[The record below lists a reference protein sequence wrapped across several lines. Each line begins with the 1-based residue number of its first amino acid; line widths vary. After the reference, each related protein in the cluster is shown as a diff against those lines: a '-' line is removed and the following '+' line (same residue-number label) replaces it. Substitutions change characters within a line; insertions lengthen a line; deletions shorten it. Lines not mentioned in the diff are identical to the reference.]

1 MEVKDYYYEAISK
14 RTSRR
19 TYDGR
24 TIEQE
29 KIDKLKKVINEVNE
43 KSKLNIK
50 LLDNAESFLKGFKA
64 SYGMISGVN
73 TVIALVGSSKDKDLK
88 EKVGYY
94 GEFILLEAVS
104 LGLGTCWVGG
114 SYNRKKCIEALELSN
129 NEELVCIIVLG
140 NVNKNKSLKEKII
153 GRIGTKKP
161 SFDELLLECDVNT
174 PNWVKSGIE
183 EAMLAPTAKNLKTVG
198 YSYRKGELSSFIIDK
213 KSNYEEIDIGISMA
227 HFKIG
232 AFKEGI
238 DGVWERKREKYI
250 FTINK

>member
-1 MEVKDYYYEAISK
+1 MEVKDYYFEAIKK

-19 TYDGR
+19 AYDGS
-24 TIEQE
+24 T
-29 KIDKLKKVINEVNE
+29 IDKDKIEKLNKVIDDVNK

-50 LLDNAESFLKGFKA
+50 VLDKAENFLKGFKA
-64 SYGMISGVN
+64 SYGIITGVN
-73 TVIALVGSSKDKDLK
+73 TVVALVGNKKDKDIK

-94 GEFILLEAVS
+94 GEFIMLEAVS

-114 SYNRKKCIEALELSN
+114 SYNKKKCIDALELN
-129 NEELVCIIVLG
+129 NDEELVCIIVLG
-140 NVNKNKSLKEKII
+140 NVKENKSLKEKII
-153 GRIGTKKP
+153 GYVGSKKP
-161 SFDELLLECDVNT
+161 SFDELLLECDIDT
-174 PNWVKSGIE
+174 PEWVKSGIS
-183 EAMLAPTAKNLKTVG
+183 EAMLAPSARNLRTVG

-238 DGVWERKREKYI
+238 DGIWERKREKYI